1 MMSND
6 EQQPLVVDTHA
17 DVVDTQPVVDQE
29 ELHQG
34 VAERLRHSQQFGALI
49 WDATKDYVQKMNL
62 SSDERAQ
69 LRDWL
74 SQKRD
79 NLQSKVVEK
88 LHNLH
93 RSDDNPADR

>member
-1 MMSND
+1 MSSAEN
-6 EQQPLVVDTHA
+6 EALVVDTHA
-17 DVVDTQPVVDQE
+17 DVVETKPVVDHE
-29 ELHQG
+29 DLHQG

-49 WDATKDYVQKMNL
+49 WDATKDYLQKMNL
-62 SSDERAQ
+62 SSEERTQ

-79 NLQSKVVEK
+79 TLQSKVVEK

-93 RSDDNPADR
+93 RIDDNKN

>member
-49 WDATKDYVQKMNL
+49 WDDTKDYVQKMNL
-62 SSDERAQ
+62 TAEERMQ

-74 SQKRD
+74 SQKRE

-93 RSDDNPADR
+93 RSDDNPS